1 MLKLLLVVVLFA
13 ALTYAAL
20 RVIERRGAPGSS
32 TGRTGPRTRGP
43 APRPV
48 APDDDEDFLRWLDR
62 KRPKDPQDPP
72 A

>member
-1 MLKLLLVVVLFA
+1 VLKLLLVVVLFA
-13 ALTYAAL
+13 VLTYAAFRML
-20 RVIERRGAPGSS
+20 ERRGASGS
-32 TGRTGPRTRGP
+32 GAPLPGPRPRRA

-62 KRPKDPQDPP
+62 KRPEDPP